1 MALELDNREDIVQVE
16 IWKMD
21 FKEYCKC
28 LEARRHNMSR
38 VYAPILGQCSPTIR
52 DHLEALE
59 EWDVINNTSN
69 AISLLTL
76 IQKPLYQ

>member
-1 MALELDNREDIVQVE
+1 
-16 IWKMD
+16 
-21 FKEYCKC
+21 
-28 LEARRHNMSR
+28 MSR

-69 AISLLTL
+69 AINLLTL
-76 IQKPLYQ
+76 IQKSLYQ